1 MAINLD
7 ISENRESISLSVQS
21 NTRLR
26 SVNTDNGSPYYVGAR
41 AYVEKSGNKSTITII
56 DKYGTTTA
64 DVYDGNGGESVQSD
78 WAQSD
83 TTQSD
88 YIKNKPTIPTKA
100 SDLTNDE
107 GYATIQIVR
116 W

>member
-1 MAINLD
+1 MAINLT
-7 ISENRESISLSVQS
+7 ISDNRESVPLSVRS
-21 NTRLR
+21 NASPL
-26 SVNTDNGSPYYVGAR
+26 SASADNGSPYYVGAR

-64 DVYDGNGGESVQSD
+64 DVYDGSGGESVQSD